1 MLITLGEYSDHL
13 NASRTTELWSFI
25 AHAVCNRCAI
35 LFLPLRTDYKV
46 EVAWCHSFTMFV
58 FQALESSFLLPI

>member
-1 MLITLGEYSDHL
+1 MLIILGEYSDHF

-35 LFLPLRTDYKV
+35 LFLPLRTD
-46 EVAWCHSFTMFV
+46 
-58 FQALESSFLLPI
+58 